1 MGSNLLMKYAMPEAF
16 RSYKP
21 GYMQVFGC
29 ICLDSCGNVL
39 LVRGR
44 GSSKWSFPKG
54 HKRRQE
60 SSLACARR
68 ELMEETGIEAPISY
82 SAYYK
87 MKGGE
92 YYVFHIDSDVEL
104 FINDTIEIDLIQ
116 WFPLNALPEINTNID
131 VSIFRSHLR
140 RYYNSMTNVSSSSIL
155 DFIGTATSIRYI
167 NNIQGQ
173 IA

>member
-1 MGSNLLMKYAMPEAF
+1 MKYATPAPF

-29 ICLDSCGNVL
+29 ICLDSNGNVL

-44 GSSKWSFPKG
+44 GSNKWSFPKG
-54 HKRRQE
+54 HKHKEE
-60 SSLACARR
+60 SSLECAKR
-68 ELMEETGIEAPISY
+68 ELMEETGIHAPSTY
-82 SAYYK
+82 SSYYK

-104 FINDTIEIDLIQ
+104 SIHDTVEIDLIQ
-116 WFPLNALPEINTNID
+116 WFPLNALPCTNTNID

-140 RYYNSMTNVSSSSIL
+140 RYYSSLNSVNSSDIL
-155 DFIGTATSIRYI
+155 EFIGSPTSIRYI
-167 NNIQGQ
+167 NNIQAQ
-173 IA
+173 IM